1 MSTLGAV
8 IVTFF
13 PDAGFEERLAAIA
26 AEFSPLMVVDH
37 SADAATASRLR
48 ACCSLHQA
56 ELIVNP
62 ENLGLGAALNHA
74 FERFAQRGLTWA
86 AAFDQDSTPEA
97 GFGAALHAFVQS
109 RPECAVVGAN
119 WSDEGRPGF
128 TSRHLRARRALPL
141 FFERVP
147 AASDLDGVTCV
158 ITSGSLF
165 RLEAWRALGGFDE
178 ALFLDFVDT
187 DYCLRMRTPSHA
199 IAVAAAARL
208 SHRRAAKQP
217 VRAFGRTFWPAFM
230 TPLRLRY
237 QWRNRVRMAARH
249 GWRTPHWLMFECV
262 YSAKIIAE
270 ILLLEDRKGPKLAAC
285 ARGLWDGLTGGRGKI
300 TP

>member
-1 MSTLGAV
+1 MSSIGAV

-13 PDAGFEERLAAIA
+13 PDAGFEQRLAAIA
-26 AEFSPLMVVDH
+26 AEFSPLLVVDN
-37 SADAATASRLR
+37 SADAAVASRLR
-48 ACCSLHQA
+48 AGCSAYQA
-56 ELIVNP
+56 ELLLNP
-62 ENLGLGAALNHA
+62 ENLGLGAALNQA
-74 FERFAQRGLTWA
+74 FEQFAQRGLTWA
-86 AAFDQDSTPEA
+86 AAFDQDSMPEA
-97 GFGAALHAFVQS
+97 GFGAALRLLATA
-109 RPECAVVGAN
+109 RPHCAVVGAN

-128 TSRHLRARRALPL
+128 ASRHLRAQRAVPL

-147 AASDLDGVTCV
+147 ATSDLDGVTCV

-165 RLEAWRALGGFDE
+165 RLDAWRALGGFDD

-187 DYCLRMRTPSHA
+187 DYCLRARARGHA
-199 IAVAAAARL
+199 ITVAAAARL
-208 SHRRAAKQP
+208 AHRRAAKQP
-217 VRAFGRTFWPAFM
+217 ARALGRTFWPAFM

-262 YSAKIIAE
+262 YSAKILTE
-270 ILLLEDRKGPKLAAC
+270 ILLFEDRKGPKLAAC
-285 ARGLWDGLTGGRGKI
+285 ARGLWDGITGGRGKI